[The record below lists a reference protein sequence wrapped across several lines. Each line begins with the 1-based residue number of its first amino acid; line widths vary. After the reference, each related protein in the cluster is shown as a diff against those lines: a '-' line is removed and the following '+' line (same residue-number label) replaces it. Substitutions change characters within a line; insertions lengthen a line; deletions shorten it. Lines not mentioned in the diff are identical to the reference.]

1 MAKIKKKRPKNPSL
15 VLRKQVLPLLK
26 KAQKGDKQAAHTL
39 DRWMQDSEEVRRM
52 VETLLHPVRDRFV
65 SSSLIR
71 RGKKPNVYSRSVQ
84 GGAPQ

>member
-1 MAKIKKKRPKNPSL
+1 MAKIEKKRPKNPSL
-15 VLRKQVLPLLK
+15 ALQKQLLPLVK

-39 DRWMQDSEEVRRM
+39 ELWMQESEHVRRM
-52 VETLLHPVRDRFV
+52 VETLLRPVRDRYA

-71 RGKKPNVYSRSVQ
+71 RGKKPNLYSRSVQ